1 MVTGKRI
8 AMLRKEKGWG
18 QKQLA
23 SHLNVSVST
32 ISNYEQNVHAPDLE
46 TLGELADLFE
56 VSADYLLG
64 RTDSR
69 SGLLDLNEGL
79 TGEYTFQN
87 LADIVLAIDAQDR
100 KSLMQFAMFLKLW
113 PDKGSQD

>member
-8 AMLRKEKGWG
+8 AMLRKEKGLG

-23 SHLNVSVST
+23 SHLKVSVST
-32 ISNYEQNVHAPDLE
+32 ISNYEQSVHSPDLS
-46 TLGELADLFE
+46 TLGKLADLFE

-64 RTDSR
+64 RTDNR
-69 SGLLDLNEGL
+69 NNLLDLNEAL
-79 TGEYTFQN
+79 TGEYTFQD
-87 LADIVLAIDAQDR
+87 LADTALAIGTQDR

-113 PDKGSQD
+113 PDKDSQD

>member
-23 SHLNVSVST
+23 SYLRVSVST
-32 ISNYEQNVHAPDLE
+32 ISNYEQGVHSPDLSI
-46 TLGELADLFE
+46 LSKLADLFE

-64 RTDSR
+64 RTDNR
-69 SGLLDLNEGL
+69 SNLTDLSETL
-79 TGEYTFQN
+79 TGEYMFRDLVDTA
-87 LADIVLAIDAQDR
+87 LSISAQDR
-100 KSLMQFAMFLKLW
+100 RSLMQFAMFLKLW
-113 PDKGSQD
+113 PEKDSQD

>member
-23 SHLNVSVST
+23 SYLKVSVST
-32 ISNYEQNVHAPDLE
+32 ISNYEQSVHSPDLSI
-46 TLGELADLFE
+46 LSKLADLFE

-69 SGLLDLNEGL
+69 CSLLDLNEGL
-79 TGEYTFQN
+79 AGEYTFQD
-87 LADIVLAIDAQDR
+87 LADTVLAIDAQER

-113 PDKGSQD
+113 PDCGSQN